1 MQAYVHM
8 SSHSPSPSTYTTY
21 IDQVPSTHTCSDF
34 SNHVCSLVISFDAS
48 EALPNH
54 FHAYP
59 MKDSVLWSKGNL
71 SFRRKRPSFLITE
84 WLMDFYTIK
93 YLFPVMPSV
102 HSPAVPM

>member
-1 MQAYVHM
+1 
-8 SSHSPSPSTYTTY
+8 
-21 IDQVPSTHTCSDF
+21 
-34 SNHVCSLVISFDAS
+34 
-48 EALPNH
+48 
-54 FHAYP
+54 